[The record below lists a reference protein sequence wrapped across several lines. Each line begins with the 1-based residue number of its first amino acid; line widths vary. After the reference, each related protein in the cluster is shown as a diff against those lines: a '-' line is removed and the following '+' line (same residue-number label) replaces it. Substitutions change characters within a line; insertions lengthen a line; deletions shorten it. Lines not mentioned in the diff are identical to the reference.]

1 MGPGILLKAI
11 FQGSFSLMVFGWTQI
26 IMDIQP
32 LVVIVTGEGRLH
44 GFTHTYIGAT
54 FIAAFSAFTG
64 EYLADRVLLIVRGSA
79 QSVLRISW
87 SVAVV
92 SAFIG
97 SYSHI
102 ILDSIMHSDIEPL
115 LPFSESNQLLG
126 VISVSLLYKLCVYS
140 GLLGGILYFIVNYGR
155 PRHSKKIQRMFTRAK
170 SMRG

>member
-1 MGPGILLKAI
+1 MPLTPYHMGPGILLKAI
-11 FQGSFSLMVFGWTQI
+11 FQGSFSLIVFGWTQI

-54 FIAAFSAFTG
+54 LIAAFSAFTG
-64 EYLADRVLLIVRGSA
+64 KYLADQVLLVFRGSA

-87 SVAVV
+87 SVAGA

-97 SYSHI
+97 AYSHI
-102 ILDSIMHSDIEPL
+102 ILDSIMHSDIEPFF
-115 LPFSESNQLLG
+115 PFSESNQLLG

-140 GLLGGILYFIVNYGR
+140 GLVGGILYFIVHFGR
-155 PRHSKKIQRMFTRAK
+155 HRHKV
-170 SMRG
+170 G